1 MFPNYNQQPMPQQ
14 PMMVDPRF
22 MQPQGQ
28 IVPPMQ
34 QFPPPPPP
42 PPQFIPPQMNQQ
54 QMLVPPPGPMPQRQ
68 MTPAEYTAMMREM
81 ENQRLSAERDAIM
94 KPFYAKAALGPIQPS
109 FNNGYN
115 QPMGY
120 GNPAPAMNLTA
131 AVPNHNAPSL
141 QTSLDGGLRATR
153 QLYEIMLQDEK
164 ERGLTP
170 EEQQRKEQL
179 RLQLEELKVQNEI
192 KYRERLRKYNA
203 DKGIIPNNNVNPNT
217 NANINVNNTSKV
229 TTSDFANS
237 ILKSQLQSEGQHS
250 VNTNSNRNVNTANNN
265 MTVLN
270 KKMVIDFLD
279 SNPIVLH
286 EILEYYT
293 PKVMQQMKNEL
304 KQQVSKEV
312 IHENKNAFR
321 LTRPDQI
328 IKDGVKLTAVPGNET
343 PLIVAEDR
351 IEDINV
357 DANNFFVREVK
368 QNPDCQKAKYDLK
381 LKVEKEKTVKSMKE
395 VYENI
400 DLQKENCLLVN
411 REDSDV
417 LTTDATLDAA
427 ELERLNVDLH
437 NLSMTNFHKFLSVA
451 PKELKDYIDKKYTD
465 VLNNMFRFYAVTKVY
480 VDSFIEDYCDLIEH
494 IKTIDNL
501 ILKENMARCIKN
513 VITMISKLEIK
524 VIKTYGNTTVS
535 FEILNKD
542 NKTLFIAN
550 DKVIDNLEDYF
561 TRNVAGVVNRVGFR
575 DLYLLLNSC
584 ESDDFEIILTGKYGL
599 QNTVYLVRKINDV
612 YYIVVK

>member
-1 MFPNYNQQPMPQQ
+1 MYQNYNQHPMPQQ

-22 MQPQGQ
+22 MQPQDQ

-34 QFPPPPPP
+34 QFSPP

-54 QMLVPPPGPMPQRQ
+54 PMLVPPPGPMPQRQ
-68 MTPAEYTAMMREM
+68 MTAVEYAAMMKEM
-81 ENQRLSAERDAIM
+81 ETQRSNAEREAIM
-94 KPFYAKAALGPIQPS
+94 KPFYAKSAISPIQPS

-115 QPMGY
+115 QLMGY
-120 GNPAPAMNLTA
+120 SNSAPAMNLTA
-131 AVPNHNAPSL
+131 VVPNHNAPSL
-141 QTSLDGGLRATR
+141 QTSLDGGLKAARH
-153 QLYEIMLQDEK
+153 LYEMMLQDEK

-170 EEQQRKEQL
+170 QEQQRKEQL
-179 RLQLEELKVQNEI
+179 RLQLEELKVESEI
-192 KYRERLRKYNA
+192 RYRERLRKYNA
-203 DKGIIPNNNVNPNT
+203 DNGAISNNNVNPNT
-217 NANINVNNTSKV
+217 NVNHTSRV
-229 TTSDFANS
+229 TTSNFANS

-437 NLSMTNFHKFLSVA
+437 NLSMTNFHKFLGVA

-501 ILKENMARCIKN
+501 IIKENMARCIKN
-513 VITMISKLEIK
+513 VITMICKLEIK

-584 ESDDFEIILTGKYGL
+584 ESDDFELVLAGKYGL
-599 QNTVYLVRKINDV
+599 HNTVYLVHKINDV